1 MAKAIEQLAASGWTI
16 GHAALGVHGS
26 ITGSVKQQVHDGDT
40 IIVEALGNLG
50 VRFLGV
56 DAPEISF
63 TLPHGRS
70 FITLSDARW
79 EEFLSDPFA
88 PHLPSF
94 EPPLAPS
101 LRDHLHASIGPG
113 AARNH
118 HQHASAVEDALEE
131 EILKDLAV
139 LGQSAA
145 EFQFFLVFAH
155 EVMDGYGRMLC
166 YINRH
171 QPDGNVP
178 EPRPRSYNERL
189 LQAGMVSPYFIWPNI
204 NPFMSQ
210 EKRGSVRSA
219 VPEPHTAHTLATT
232 DEALRNARQ
241 SVQEARQRQV
251 GIFEAH
257 QPLRLQ
263 PFEVRFLSRRHPPD
277 RWVIDLSQNDDVL
290 MQPQHYHRVPHVEDR
305 LFIPAEYVPLFVEKG
320 WRRQVC

>member
-210 EKRGSVRSA
+210 EKRG
-219 VPEPHTAHTLATT
+219 
-232 DEALRNARQ
+232 
-241 SVQEARQRQV
+241 
-251 GIFEAH
+251 
-257 QPLRLQ
+257 
-263 PFEVRFLSRRHPPD
+263 
-277 RWVIDLSQNDDVL
+277 
-290 MQPQHYHRVPHVEDR
+290 
-305 LFIPAEYVPLFVEKG
+305 
-320 WRRQVC
+320 